1 MPDYGHPYD
10 TTTGNPV
17 DVDRDNF
24 YGLTNRDFQE
34 TQVDAGTL
42 ELEHDLD
49 DALTLRNITRY
60 SWSENDYI
68 VTNPDD
74 SKGNVVNGNVWRGVK
89 SRNSDT
95 TVIINQTDLSGEFA
109 TWGVGHSF
117 RSEAHTSE
125 LQSLMRISYAVVCLQ
140 QTRHHNH

>member
-1 MPDYGHPYD
+1 MSLGLGDDTRATLSFYHLQTDDMPDYGHPYD

-68 VTNPDD
+68 LTTPDD
-74 SKGNVVNGNVWRGVK
+74 SKGNENGR
-89 SRNSDT
+89 
-95 TVIINQTDLSGEFA
+95 A
-109 TWGVGHSF
+109 TGRASACKN
-117 RSEAHTSE
+117 E
-125 LQSLMRISYAVVCLQ
+125 
-140 QTRHHNH
+140 

>member
-1 MPDYGHPYD
+1 MWSENAALRLNLLAEDSEVVGRDYVETSSLGFAPSMSLGLGDDTRATLSFYHLQTDDMPDYGHPYD

-68 VTNPDD
+68 VTNPDRK
-74 SKGNVVNGNVWRGVK
+74 SVV
-89 SRNSDT
+89 
-95 TVIINQTDLSGEFA
+95 
-109 TWGVGHSF
+109 
-117 RSEAHTSE
+117 
-125 LQSLMRISYAVVCLQ
+125 
-140 QTRHHNH
+140 